1 MTISHDADDLA
12 RRMRV
17 IDAVLGGGQVRTIAL
32 LGEGSD
38 HVAYEVNGTFIARLS
53 THPGDAVAA
62 IEREVQVLGLV
73 RPVSPIPVPEVAPTT
88 PTQGVLVLRKL
99 PGTSLLDEPCKNPD
113 VLVDQLAALLSSLH
127 DVPAARLDGVERDVY
142 PLGSYLSDAADDLA
156 RIAVVLPQ
164 AWTERFG
171 ISSPSNAAR
180 SSNSMASCWV
190 RSPSYTRRSSGNCS
204 RSASTRRSPA
214 GHGAGTGVDRRGGAH
229 RRPSRRLRRRQA
241 EPPGH
246 QARACLADLVDDQAG
261 VDDAGDQSGEG

>member
-1 MTISHDADDLA
+1 MP
-12 RRMRV
+12 
-17 IDAVLGGGQVRTIAL
+17 LGGGQVRTIAL

-88 PTQGVLVLRKL
+88 PTQGSSCSGSCQAPHSSTNRARTR
-99 PGTSLLDEPCKNPD
+99 TSSSTSSRRS
-113 VLVDQLAALLSSLH
+113 LSSLH

-164 AWTERFG
+164 AWTERLG

-229 RRPSRRLRRRQA
+229 RRPSRRFRRRQA